1 MLPSAP
7 LFDGPMIAP
16 DAILD
21 CFAHSSLPTMALG
34 GGRGGRKGSYTKE
47 YTLTHAPRRLARK
60 GAPIAC

>member
-21 CFAHSSLPTMALG
+21 CFAHSSLPTMPLG
-34 GGRGGRKGSYTKE
+34 GGRGGRKGTYTKA
-47 YTLTHAPRRLARK
+47 YTLTHSSCRLACQ
-60 GAPIAC
+60 GTPLAC

>member
-21 CFAHSSLPTMALG
+21 CFAHSSLPTMPLG
-34 GGRGGRKGSYTKE
+34 GGRGGRKGTYPEARVPTYS
-47 YTLTHAPRRLARK
+47 PRRLASQ
-60 GAPIAC
+60 GAPLAC